1 MGNGT
6 GGLVGLVEKFNSQ
19 GLGDAMSS
27 WISTGE
33 NQPVSGEQIINAF
46 GTETIKKISSAL
58 GVSDAEA
65 SRQLAALIPQ
75 VIDRL
80 TPDGTVPKGGLLERG
95 LHLLKQ
101 KFLG

>member
-1 MGNGT
+1 MDHCLYLT
-6 GGLVGLVEKFNSQ
+6 
-19 GLGDAMSS
+19 
-27 WISTGE
+27 TCRGE
-33 NQPVSGEQIINAF
+33 NQPVSGEQITNAL
-46 GTETIKKISSAL
+46 GTDTIRKIAAAL
-58 GVSDAEA
+58 GVSDAEV
-65 SRQLAALIPQ
+65 SGHLATLIPQ